1 MAFPELAP
9 LLAAAQKNI
18 THSKA
23 AAAKYH
29 LEDRAFQHNAAAIE
43 AILALTP
50 STALESQ
57 RLKQTSTLSHAMR
70 SLHLA
75 NVLEGTADYKHPW
88 LLSGAA
94 EGAAFIDAPT
104 TPSTA
109 LSSDELVAWAR
120 LRVGLLPTPNYP
132 AQGQCDRCALHHD
145 HTGRHA
151 LACRGKNPGR
161 GIAARHSEVKN
172 ALSAA
177 LSRIATSS
185 AGSRAMAPL
194 KGEPKMGAYFR
205 RNPLFKPAA
214 NQQDKDE
221 IERSGDIICR
231 NTPRGNAVFDVTIRL
246 PFTPQGAAR
255 TQDFKPGKAAD
266 DAYDEKIKHYAAEY
280 LPQGGIIIPIAIE
293 AGGRWAPRSRDHIT
307 DFIKWCINKPDDKYT
322 ADDKVFYTNSLRD
335 VLDSTALALVRHQ
348 ARQLVAVTGGVP
360 WPAPA
365 ARANSEKG
373 TGAQV

>member
-1 MAFPELAP
+1 
-9 LLAAAQKNI
+9 
-18 THSKA
+18 
-23 AAAKYH
+23 
-29 LEDRAFQHNAAAIE
+29 
-43 AILALTP
+43 
-50 STALESQ
+50 
-57 RLKQTSTLSHAMR
+57 
-70 SLHLA
+70 
-75 NVLEGTADYKHPW
+75 
-88 LLSGAA
+88 
-94 EGAAFIDAPT
+94 
-104 TPSTA
+104 
-109 LSSDELVAWAR
+109 
-120 LRVGLLPTPNYP
+120 
-132 AQGQCDRCALHHD
+132 
-145 HTGRHA
+145 
-151 LACRGKNPGR
+151 
-161 GIAARHSEVKN
+161 
-172 ALSAA
+172 
-177 LSRIATSS
+177 
-185 AGSRAMAPL
+185 MAPQ

-205 RNPLFKPAA
+205 RNPSFKPAA

-293 AGGRWAPRSRDHIT
+293 AGGRWAPRSREHIT

-360 WPAPA
+360 WPALT

-373 TGAQV
+373 TGAQA